1 MTEQE
6 ILQQMDDLQAKLDE
20 IRAGIVAFPVDTS
33 MSEIEKEKQH
43 QEDLQRLR
51 GLRLIDDDF
60 MNACFDGYT
69 DGAELLLRIIL
80 NKPDLRVKSVKTQRR
95 MKNLIGRDICLDIDA
110 DDDAGKEYNIEVQ
123 RADKGADKKRARY
136 HSSILD
142 AHLLHPGDDFS
153 NLPETFVIFITE
165 NDVIGKGKPI
175 YSIERRIDDTDELF
189 DDGEHI
195 IYVNGA
201 DKNASTELGKLMH
214 DFFCTDPDDMHYKAL
229 ADKVRY
235 FKEDE
240 KGVAAMCKVME
251 DMRNEAV
258 EKDRIQNAIEMLKD
272 GLSIEKVAQY
282 SRLAIDR
289 VKELATPKAVR

>member
-20 IRAGIVAFPVDTS
+20 IRAGKVAFPVNTS

-60 MNACFDGYT
+60 MNACFDGFT

-123 RADKGADKKRARY
+123 RVDKGADRKRARY

-142 AHLLHPGDDFS
+142 AHLLQPGDDFS

-165 NDVIGKGKPI
+165 NDVIGNGKPI

-201 DKNASTELGKLMH
+201 DKDASTELGKLMH
-214 DFFCTDPDDMHYKAL
+214 DFFCTDPDDMHYREL

-240 KGVAAMCKVME
+240 KGVAVMCKVME
-251 DMRNEAV
+251 DMRKESKWEQIVASV
-258 EKDRIQNAIEMLKD
+258 LRWLAM
-272 GLSIEKVAQY
+272 GLSYEQIAKGEGITLEQVHEIAGMK
-282 SRLAIDR
+282 
-289 VKELATPKAVR
+289 KA